1 MCSCVCRK
9 KVYKDRH
16 IALLMIIS
24 GIMTLQKLALLTPY
38 NLNIWIFIAVS
49 MYYFYK
55 KKHKK
60 GISSKE
66 KPQLALQIRKL
77 HEKRI

>member
-1 MCSCVCRK
+1 MYVGK

-16 IALLMIIS
+16 VALLVIIS

-38 NLNIWIFIAVS
+38 NLNIWIFIAVR

-55 KKHKK
+55 KKNKK
-60 GISSKE
+60 GISSRE
-66 KPQLALQIRKL
+66 KTQLAFQIRKI